1 LLQGDKIQASIR
13 RQLIY
18 LFLSKI
24 VEGNVYKMSHFT
36 VVPADDR
43 YRTNFYPYKLIFHM
57 KTKVRY
63 CPNDAID
70 RYGFNATNITQI
82 YSFGADHRYL
92 IG

>member
-1 LLQGDKIQASIR
+1 LLQGNKIQATIR

-24 VEGNVYKMSHFT
+24 VEGNVYKMSHFI

-43 YRTNFYPYKLIFHM
+43 YRTNFYPYKLMFKI

-63 CPNDAID
+63 CPNDSID
-70 RYGFNATNITQI
+70 RYGLSATKITQI
-82 YSFGADHRYL
+82 CSFGADYCYL